1 MPQPVHTSIFL
12 RLRELAQLFNP
23 MDPSPLLE
31 RDLDAEAEEFILSW
45 ARELPSRDGLELE
58 IHVSTPPPREGAVGI
73 QKSVQNYFATRA
85 GIKRR
90 EFTGL
95 LRRGQVSLGIGLV
108 FLAVCLALGEFVSK
122 MLSGA
127 TATFLTEG
135 LNIVGWVA
143 MWRPLEIYL
152 YDWWPLRDERRILE
166 ALSAMEVRVVYDG
179 VLPTRGPAA
188 EPSEERSV
196 LVG

>member
-1 MPQPVHTSIFL
+1 MVPDVHSSIFL

-45 ARELPSRDGLELE
+45 ARELPWRDGLQLE
-58 IHVSTPPPREGAVGI
+58 IHVTNPPPRDGAAGV
-73 QKSVQNYFATRA
+73 QKSVQNYFAARA
-85 GIKRR
+85 GMKRR
-90 EFTGL
+90 ELVQL
-95 LRRGQVSLGIGLV
+95 LRRGRVSLGIGVLFMV
-108 FLAVCLALGEFVSK
+108 ACLALGEFAAQASP
-122 MLSGA
+122 G
-127 TATFLTEG
+127 TATRFLVEG

-152 YDWWPLRDERRILE
+152 YDWWPIRDERRIME
-166 ALSAMEVRVVYDG
+166 ALSQMEVRVVFDG
-179 VLPTRGPAA
+179 VPAGSRGDPKGGGEAA
-188 EPSEERSV
+188 L